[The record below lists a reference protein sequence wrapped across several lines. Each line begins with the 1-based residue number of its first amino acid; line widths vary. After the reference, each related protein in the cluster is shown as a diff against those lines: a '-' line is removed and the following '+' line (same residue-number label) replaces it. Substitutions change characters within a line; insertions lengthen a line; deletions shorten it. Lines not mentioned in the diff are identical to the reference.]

1 MSEEQEDGTAR
12 EFWVNHGAGL
22 MHTVE
27 FAEGFGNDS
36 ETIFLSWWT
45 DFTGVAKWDSHSMLA
60 ITKGDARRM
69 IAALQRL
76 IDA

>member
-1 MSEEQEDGTAR
+1 MSEEQEDGTVR

-27 FAEGFGNDS
+27 FAEGFWKDS

-45 DFTGVAKWDSHSMLA
+45 DSIGVTKWDSHNMLA
-60 ITKGDARRM
+60 ITKEDARRM
-69 IAALQRL
+69 IATLQRL